1 MKAIIISFVF
11 GLSVYSVCNAQTI
24 GIGAPSPNSS
34 AVLEVQSNSK
44 GMLIPRM
51 TSAQR
56 AAISS
61 PATGLMVFD
70 NTTGSFWFK
79 SAGNWIELVDTL
91 NNVWKKNGADA
102 YVGITGNVGIGT
114 NVPGYNLHINRPN
127 PRIGLTDTR
136 DGSLSGYLEGNFLDL
151 NMNASRVVFGGTPG
165 NLTLQTNSAPFVITG
180 NVGIGTLSPTAK
192 LQVEGGSNATTLGG
206 GYLQVGNT
214 FTFNTG
220 FDNNEIQAR
229 DNVIASKLFMQTSG
243 GDLQIGGASN
253 LIVKDGYQVYRN
265 RPLSSNADLLPIA
278 YGKISAAGTYL
289 SGTGNLSV
297 TKTGEGEYRIA
308 LLGESNMYVNR
319 NQYAIHVSVFGKN
332 IVAEPT
338 MISAAIRS
346 DDAIHVRGS
355 SMDVNTET
363 HYCCAVE
370 NPGNGFNPLN
380 NFYLNGDVA
389 FCIMIYKK

>member
-11 GLSVYSVCNAQTI
+11 GLSTFSLSNAQTI

-51 TSAQR
+51 TSAER

-70 NTTGSFWFK
+70 NTTGTFWFK

-102 YVGITGNVGIGT
+102 YVGVSGNVGIGT

-136 DGSLSGYLEGNFLDL
+136 DASFSGYLEGNFLDL

-165 NLTLQTNSAPFVITG
+165 NLTLQTNSAPFVVAG
-180 NVGIGTLSPTAK
+180 NVGIGTLTPAAK
-192 LQVEGGSNATTLGG
+192 LQVEGGTNAALTSG
-206 GYLQVGNT
+206 GYLQLGINT
-214 FTFNTG
+214 DINLG
-220 FDNNEIQAR
+220 FDNNEILAR
-229 DNVIASKLFMQTSG
+229 NYGVSKLYMQTSG

-297 TKTGEGEYRIA
+297 TKTGEGEYRIV

-332 IVAEPT
+332 IVTEPT

-355 SMDVNTET
+355 SMDVVTET
-363 HYCCAVE
+363 HFCCSVE
-370 NPGNGFNPLN
+370 NGGNGFNPLN

-389 FCIMIYKK
+389 FCIMVYKK